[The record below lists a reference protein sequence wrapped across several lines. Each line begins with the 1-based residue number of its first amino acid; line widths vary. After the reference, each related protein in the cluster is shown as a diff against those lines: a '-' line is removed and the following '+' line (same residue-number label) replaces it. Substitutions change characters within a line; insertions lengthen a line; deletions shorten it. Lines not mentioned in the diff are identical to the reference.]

1 MLSISWGHHTLRRT
15 SKEVAILRGSS
26 LWWRQN
32 TFHLKAISFKQT
44 SYQKMLIST
53 LHFKHEKKKK
63 TSQKWIKRNM
73 VIFPNLLINWALK
86 KKIALSGMQKW
97 FIVTYF
103 WSTKPHD
110 SFYQKRIKQNILY
123 LQVSQTLSERLIR
136 TEIKIVF
143 LPTLPSRGNKI
154 SHQNTLAWLILKSE
168 EEDFL
173 RKQVSWRPLG
183 VRLFLICFCVALWRF
198 FFKHKNQE
206 TDFLNLVTALKHQNS
221 SSKKL
226 KTWTKSLRCA

>member
-1 MLSISWGHHTLRRT
+1 M
-15 SKEVAILRGSS
+15 
-26 LWWRQN
+26 
-32 TFHLKAISFKQT
+32 SFKQT

-63 TSQKWIKRNM
+63 KNQKWIKSNM
-73 VIFPNLLINWALK
+73 VIFPTLLINWA
-86 KKIALSGMQKW
+86 
-97 FIVTYF
+97 
-103 WSTKPHD
+103 
-110 SFYQKRIKQNILY
+110 QKRKNSSVWHAKVIYSHLFLVNKATWQVSSKTNKTNILY
-123 LQVSQTLSERLIR
+123 LQVSQTLNERLLR

-154 SHQNTLAWLILKSE
+154 SYQNTLAWLILKSE

-173 RKQVSWRPLG
+173 RKQVSWRPLR

-206 TDFLNLVTALKHQNS
+206 TDFLNLVTAPRHQNS

-226 KTWTKSLRCA
+226 KTWTKNLQCA